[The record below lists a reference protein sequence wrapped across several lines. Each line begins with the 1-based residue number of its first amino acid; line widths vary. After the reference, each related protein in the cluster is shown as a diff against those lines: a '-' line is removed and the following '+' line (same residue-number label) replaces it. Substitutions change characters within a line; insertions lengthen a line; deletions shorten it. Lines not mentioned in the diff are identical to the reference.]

1 MSADAK
7 APAVRFSDAGVGRVR
22 VEGALTFGSVDAK
35 LLERS
40 RASLQGRGDLSVDLS
55 GVEEGDSAGLALLIE
70 WRCWARQ
77 AGVALRFEHVPAS
90 LHAIA
95 DISEVTAMLG
105 LAEAAGAPAADD
117 AVAGSAASY

>member
-1 MSADAK
+1 MPADPK
-7 APAVRFSDAGVGRVR
+7 APVVRFSDAGVGRVR
-22 VEGALTFGSVDAK
+22 IDGALTFGSVNAK

-40 RASLQGRGDLSVDLS
+40 RASLQGRGDLSVDLA

-77 AGVALRFEHVPAS
+77 AGVTLRFENMPDS
-90 LHAIA
+90 LRAIA

-105 LAEAAGAPAADD
+105 LSGAADSLAD
-117 AVAGSAASY
+117 PSAPGASG

>member
-70 WRCWARQ
+70 WRCWARL
-77 AGVALRFEHVPAS
+77 AGVTLRFEHVPAS
-90 LHAIA
+90 LRAIA
-95 DISEVTAMLG
+95 DISEVTAMLD
-105 LAEAAGAPAADD
+105 LSEAADATAAD
-117 AVAGSAASY
+117 AVAGPAASR

>member
-1 MSADAK
+1 
-7 APAVRFSDAGVGRVR
+7 VHFSDAGADRVCVG
-22 VEGALTFGSVDAK
+22 GALTFGSVDAK

-40 RASLQGRGDLSVDLS
+40 RASLQGRGNLSVDLS

-77 AGVALRFEHVPAS
+77 AGVTLRFEHVPAS
-90 LHAIA
+90 LRAIA

-105 LAEAAGAPAADD
+105 LSGAADAPPADADAGPAA
-117 AVAGSAASY
+117 SS